1 MGECSGAAVT
11 KHHKLGRSELQ
22 TCVASQIW
30 GGQSEIRVWAGH
42 ARDVCFSPQSQVRG
56 WSPSLSTCLCAC
68 MLSRSVV
75 SNSSATPWTVAR
87 LAPLSMGI
95 LQAGI
100 LEWVAMPSSRG
111 SSRPRDQ
118 TRISSVSCMG
128 RRVLYHLAPPGK
140 PKEMLTMRN
149 SRQWAY
155 RCSLYPVKLPT

>member
-111 SSRPRDQ
+111 SFRSKDQ
-118 TRISSVSCMG
+118 TCISCSSCFAG
-128 RRVLYHLAPPGK
+128 GLFFTEPPRK
-140 PKEMLTMRN
+140 PLHVCICV
-149 SRQWAY
+149 QI
-155 RCSLYPVKLPT
+155 SLL